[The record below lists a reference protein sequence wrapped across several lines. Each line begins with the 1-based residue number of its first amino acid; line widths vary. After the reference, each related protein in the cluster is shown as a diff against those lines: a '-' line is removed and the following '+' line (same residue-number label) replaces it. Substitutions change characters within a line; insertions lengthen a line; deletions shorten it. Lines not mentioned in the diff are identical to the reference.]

1 MIRSAAPPASAAESA
16 LRRAAAYELLAR
28 AFSEPAERELEAL
41 RACAAELAPALEGT
55 PVAALG
61 SFVPEATVASLAEA
75 HLRLFTLS
83 SSPDC
88 PLFESAFV
96 CDQPAQQTALMA
108 DVAGFYRAFGVDTPG
123 GGIRPDDI
131 RAELDFMAF
140 LCRKEVY
147 AILHLGAP
155 RTRQTVRA
163 ERLFLAE
170 HLGRWAPGLG
180 LRVVAR
186 AEGSAF
192 YLALG
197 SALRL
202 WVDEECARLGADPGA
217 PLTLPRMDLSR
228 PAPEPEDLAEGDAI
242 SGPVI
247 DVDSIPVL

>member
-1 MIRSAAPPASAAESA
+1 MTRSAAPPAPAAEIA

-28 AFSEPAERELEAL
+28 SFVDPAEAELESL
-41 RACAAELAPALEGT
+41 RACAAELASVLDGSPLAG
-55 PVAALG
+55 LG
-61 SFVPEATVASLAEA
+61 SVARQVSVASLADD
-75 HLRLFTLS
+75 HVRLFTLS

-96 CDQPAQQTALMA
+96 CEQPAQQTVLMA

-131 RAELDFMAF
+131 RAQLDFMAF
-140 LCRKEVY
+140 LCRKEAY

-180 LRVVAR
+180 LRIVAR
-186 AEGSAF
+186 AEGNAF

-197 SALRL
+197 SALRQ
-202 WVDEECARLGADPGA
+202 WIDEECARLGADPGA

-228 PAPEPEDLAEGDAI
+228 PAPEPEDLADDEAI
-242 SGPVI
+242 AGPVI